1 MSHWGRGRCAVSSMR
16 TLIRLSNWWSLIPEQ
31 KFVSFPCRA
40 VPKRLKDKLVSYI
53 LVLALIIDE
62 FSLDFAVIMKDLKM
76 PIPRYWKQNTC
87 YCHWHEFLYFMRK
100 PALNSNMQA
109 SWISTKAICLKR
121 LLFLQ
126 INKSSESSWLYYII
140 IESGA
145 RKEKNGWRY
154 QYCK

>member
-1 MSHWGRGRCAVSSMR
+1 MR

-100 PALNSNMQA
+100 PTVNSNMQA
-109 SWISTKAICLKR
+109 SWISTKAILLKR

-126 INKSSESSWLYYII
+126 TNKSSESSWLYYII

>member
-1 MSHWGRGRCAVSSMR
+1 MR
-16 TLIRLSNWWSLIPEQ
+16 TLIRLSNWWSLVPEQ

-53 LVLALIIDE
+53 LVLALMIDE

-87 YCHWHEFLYFMRK
+87 YCHWHEFLYFARK
-100 PALNSNMQA
+100 PTFNSNMQA
-109 SWISTKAICLKR
+109 SWISTKAIYLKR
-121 LLFLQ
+121 FLFLQ

>member
-1 MSHWGRGRCAVSSMR
+1 MR

-87 YCHWHEFLYFMRK
+87 CCHWHEFLYFVRK
-100 PALNSNMQA
+100 STFNSNIQA
-109 SWISTKAICLKR
+109 SWISTKAIYLKR
-121 LLFLQ
+121 FLFLQ